1 MSHAERTHCRPAP
14 HARSEAGVA
23 AAWALVWDSGLARGP
38 ESGLGSGRAQA
49 EVSASALVLAGASV
63 SVLAEAPALAK
74 VSERVPVG
82 A

>member
-1 MSHAERTHCRPAP
+1 M
-14 HARSEAGVA
+14 A

-49 EVSASALVLAGASV
+49 EASALVLAGASV